1 MNGTNTSN
9 AGVRIPPYTE
19 GCSPT
24 TREYGKRNISI
35 RYDLRELHGPF
46 YTLCIAGVDEHHVEI
61 ETDSYAERGF
71 PTFSTP
77 CHNAEKTRVG
87 IETP

>member
-9 AGVRIPPYTE
+9 AGVRIPPYSE

-35 RYDLRELHGPF
+35 RYDPAKLHEPF
-46 YTLCIAGVDEHHVEI
+46 YTLCIAWVDEHRVEI
-61 ETDSYAERGF
+61 ETYSY
-71 PTFSTP
+71 P
-77 CHNAEKTRVG
+77 
-87 IETP
+87 